1 MNNEQLDQE
10 VKKLQNEIYGL
21 KRKLINLK
29 LKQGLASKKKPYE
42 VEVLDDLEDYYYIDE
57 AGAVDL
63 VGIYRK
69 YEQKEIYIRGLAF
82 ETVEE
87 AEQND
92 KERIL
97 LFKLHK
103 WAEEHNGGWKPDWKD
118 DDEEK
123 YTVRYD
129 YEDNRFVI
137 FYSHSYKE
145 FSKLPCFISRDFA
158 EQFIEEFGDEI
169 KEVFC

>member
-29 LKQGLASKKKPYE
+29 LKQGVAYKKKPYE
-42 VEVLDDLEDYYYIDE
+42 VEVLDDLEDYYYVDE
-57 AGAVDL
+57 AGAIDL

-103 WAEEHNGGWKPDWKD
+103 WAEEHNGGWTPNWNDL
-118 DDEEK
+118 DEGK
-123 YTVRYD
+123 WAVRYEGD
-129 YEDNRFVI
+129 I
-137 FYSHSYKE
+137 FYKYLVYSYQY
-145 FSKLPCFISRDFA
+145 FLKLPYFKSEEIA
-158 EQFIEEFGDEI
+158 KQFIEEFGEEI
-169 KEVFC
+169 IEVLC

>member
-29 LKQGLASKKKPYE
+29 LKQGVAYKKKPYE
-42 VEVLDDLEDYYYIDE
+42 VEVLDDLEDYYYVDE
-57 AGAVDL
+57 AGAIDL

-97 LFKLHK
+97 LLNYISGQRSATKVGHRIGRRVYQNISQCLIGLQENSV
-103 WAEEHNGGWKPDWKD
+103 WELI
-118 DDEEK
+118 
-123 YTVRYD
+123 
-129 YEDNRFVI
+129 VI
-137 FYSHSYKE
+137 VE
-145 FSKLPCFISRDFA
+145 FSLNFLTSN
-158 EQFIEEFGDEI
+158 QTT
-169 KEVFC
+169 